1 MVIAALVIRHYAQT
15 PQGRQNKHK
24 AFHST
29 FQNLGKRHGAKT
41 PSTFTNQSHS
51 ATISFSHKIHH
62 SSLSLPLCAD
72 LTCYPQND
80 VVFLPILAFRPIPP
94 LTSSGS
100 SSSDSANAGS
110 LNSCRSCRIPR
121 QCGVGFR
128 ILGPD
133 SLNLASSGSDHDRRS
148 GHLGFRVLISL
159 EAKVAILELQN
170 QREFQ
175 FW

>member
-1 MVIAALVIRHYAQT
+1 YGHPSLASDATRQAETGTKHFSPLFKIWESVTAPRHPQRSPTNLTLPQSPSPLKFTT
-15 PQGRQNKHK
+15 P
-24 AFHST
+24 
-29 FQNLGKRHGAKT
+29 L
-41 PSTFTNQSHS
+41 
-51 ATISFSHKIHH
+51 
-62 SSLSLPLCAD
+62 SLSLSA
-72 LTCYPQND
+72 LTSPAPPPQND
-80 VVFLPILAFRPIPP
+80 VVFPSIPAFRPIPP

-110 LNSCRSCRIPR
+110 LNSYRSWRIPR

-133 SLNLASSGSDHDRRS
+133 SLNLGSSGSDHDRRS
-148 GHLGFRVLISL
+148 GHIGFRVLVSL